1 MTATEK
7 AAKAAGMSVE
17 DYLDEQRGAP
27 SKFEIFLNDVN
38 HAFDN
43 PTDRY
48 LYEQER
54 AEDVERNAAA
64 RAGMTVEEYRAD
76 QDKKAK
82 AKAKAAKDKI
92 AKQAAKKRDADAR
105 AAAAA
110 AAADD
115 DDETEAPAPP
125 RIPLSGIGTG
135 RFTPQKKAAVPD
147 ENAEQ
152 WYIAGAL
159 VLLVGGA
166 VYYSYSRRK

>member
-1 MTATEK
+1 MGNAWENQNSK
-7 AAKAAGMSVE
+7 AWITVNDLAAAFASPE
-17 DYLDEQRGAP
+17 DKGWWQREG
-27 SKFEIFLNDVN
+27 
-38 HAFDN
+38 
-43 PTDRY
+43 
-48 LYEQER
+48 R
-54 AEDVERNAAA
+54 AEAVEANEAAL
-64 RAGMTVEEYRAD
+64 AGMTVEEYRAD

-110 AAADD
+110 AAADDDDDDD

>member
-1 MTATEK
+1 MATPTKAGIAAQDFLSLFVSPEK
-7 AAKAAGMSVE
+7 RYQYKNEWRPEMVEQNEAA
-17 DYLDEQRGAP
+17 L
-27 SKFEIFLNDVN
+27 
-38 HAFDN
+38 
-43 PTDRY
+43 
-48 LYEQER
+48 
-54 AEDVERNAAA
+54 
-64 RAGMTVEEYRAD
+64 AGMTVEEYRAD

-92 AKQAAKKRDADAR
+92 AKEAAKKRDADAR

-110 AAADD
+110 AAAA
-115 DDETEAPAPP
+115 DDETDDEADDEALASP
-125 RIPLSGIGTG
+125 RIPLSNVGTG
-135 RFTPQKKAAVPD
+135 RFTPQKKAAVSD